1 MKAGQALQ
9 FPFANNDPE
18 AATLLEV
25 RQMDKIDMKIL
36 EAINTISTKS
46 FVSSVKVNE
55 ILGLNATELGDRLKL
70 LKKSGHVD
78 ITTSDYPSSLTLPN
92 SISKVYLTELGRRS
106 LKQKR

>member
-1 MKAGQALQ
+1 LTAGQACSS
-9 FPFANNDPE
+9 PFANNDAE
-18 AATLLEV
+18 AATLLEMG
-25 RQMDKIDMKIL
+25 QMDKIDMKIL

-55 ILGLNATELGDRLKL
+55 ILSLNATELGDRLKR

-78 ITTSDYPSSLTLPN
+78 ITTSEYPSSLTLPN
-92 SISKVYLTELGRRS
+92 SISKVYLTELGRRC

>member
-1 MKAGQALQ
+1 VIGLEGWPGLQ
-9 FPFANNDPE
+9 LPFSLTQRR

-25 RQMDKIDMKIL
+25 RQVDKIDMKIL

-55 ILGLNATELGDRLKL
+55 ILSLNATELGDRLKR

-92 SISKVYLTELGRRS
+92 SISKVYL
-106 LKQKR
+106 KNWDDVV